1 MRDHVEEEAVAGDV
15 DREHAR
21 ITVEATDGHVRERAY
36 GHDPLIRGAAERG
49 EIVVTDRRARLL
61 GHELEGASR
70 CQLGDT
76 PRAADHERIPGAVD
90 EQQVAVRLL
99 PRRHPRREALI
110 DVPRRADRDG
120 VGQVLLCALHPRR
133 ERVVPGRI
141 ERDAL
146 ISGVHA
152 RVGSARAAH
161 LADLRID
168 RAQRAEQLAGDGAVV
183 RLEREAVEAAA
194 LVRDAEQDAARQ
206 ISPS

>member
-1 MRDHVEEEAVAGDV
+1 
-15 DREHAR
+15 
-21 ITVEATDGHVRERAY
+21 
-36 GHDPLIRGAAERG
+36 
-49 EIVVTDRRARLL
+49 
-61 GHELEGASR
+61 
-70 CQLGDT
+70 
-76 PRAADHERIPGAVD
+76 
-90 EQQVAVRLL
+90 
-99 PRRHPRREALI
+99 
-110 DVPRRADRDG
+110 
-120 VGQVLLCALHPRR
+120 LHPRR